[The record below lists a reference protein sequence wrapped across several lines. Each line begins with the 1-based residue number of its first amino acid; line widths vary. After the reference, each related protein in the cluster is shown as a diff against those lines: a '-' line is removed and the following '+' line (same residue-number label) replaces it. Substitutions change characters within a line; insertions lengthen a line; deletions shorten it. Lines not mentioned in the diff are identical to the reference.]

1 MPTPQNNSSSLMASA
16 AERCHSHQCED
27 AIGFSEAAAQLD
39 PANATIHYYLGI
51 CYSGGCRQ
59 HSLVDLQV
67 AHVHLDKALSLLGAA
82 ADPLERAKIMAALGN
97 TYAASS
103 HMPLKA
109 RLLAAIECHQQAA
122 RIFQSEGRSDD
133 FAREKFNLGN
143 AFSEL
148 PEESVLNKW
157 QNAIENYENALQVRT
172 REKNPD
178 AYAGT
183 LQNLGIACREL
194 RTGDRVEN
202 IKRSI
207 LCYRRALQVRRR
219 GSHPHGYAAL
229 QINLGNSFMSLAE
242 VEKSKAVRHGLRALR
257 HYDQVLAL
265 RTEEDQSGEY
275 AMVLF
280 NRGEALVSVAL
291 GRACSEVYLREACSC
306 FEEAANYF
314 QQLNNA
320 ELVRKS
326 RQRLDTI
333 AQYLDTLKPN
343 TICDTGEPNN
353 PGES

>member
-1 MPTPQNNSSSLMASA
+1 MHIPQNNSSSLLASA
-16 AERCHSHQCED
+16 AERCQSRQCED
-27 AIGFSEAAAQLD
+27 AIEFSEAAAQLD
-39 PANATIHYYLGI
+39 PTNSAIHYYLGI

-67 AHVHLDKALSLLGAA
+67 AHVHLGKALSLLGAA
-82 ADPLERAKIMAALGN
+82 ADPLERARILAALGN
-97 TYAASS
+97 TYAASP

-109 RLLAAIECHQQAA
+109 RLLAAIECHRQAA
-122 RIFQSEGRSDD
+122 RIFQSEARPDD
-133 FAREKFNLGN
+133 FAREEFNLGN

-148 PEESVLNKW
+148 PEETVPNKW
-157 QNAIENYENALQVRT
+157 QNAIGNYENALQVRT

-194 RTGDRVEN
+194 RTGNRVGN

-219 GSHPHGYAAL
+219 GSHPRGYAAL

-265 RTEEDQSGEY
+265 RGKEDQSGEY

-291 GRACSEVYLREACSC
+291 GSAGSEVDLREACIC
-306 FEEAANYF
+306 FQEAANHF

-326 RQRLDTI
+326 RQRLATI
-333 AQYLDTLKPN
+333 TQYLDTLKRN
-343 TICDTGEPNN
+343 AIRDAGGPNN